1 MSEGKKKK
9 KTKNGFERRTEARCL
24 QEGTAR
30 ERLETVSPAAADGN
44 MSVPGAV
51 TGGR

>member
-1 MSEGKKKK
+1 VRGRKKK
-9 KTKNGFERRTEARCL
+9 KTKNGIRRTEARWRHL